1 MGSCDEARYNFGF
14 YLAIYMEL
22 LVCFAAIAW
31 LALLLIP
38 WRPWSTKECLESQGE
53 RSDLSDVTVVIPARN
68 EAPVIGRT
76 LQALNDQG
84 SNLSVVLV
92 DDQSSDNTAQYAV
105 NSFSGPMNII
115 RNDSLPEGWTGKL
128 WALNQG
134 LLAVKTPLVLFLDAD
149 IELKPGTISALRRK
163 MVTEELDL
171 VSIMASLRMERFWE
185 KLLVPAFIYFFKLI
199 YPFALGNSRRSRIGV
214 AAGGFILVRRDILR
228 KIGGLESIRGALID
242 DCALAKRVKDGGGRT
257 WIGLS
262 HSVLSHRAYVRL
274 GEIWNMVARTAFTQL
289 RSSSVLLLGTTLLML
304 LMFWIPWLGLFS
316 GSPNTRLIAIFG
328 VIAMVAAYIP
338 TLRFYRQS
346 PAWAFLLPVIA
357 TLYLLMTWSSAIRS
371 WRGQRSEWKGR
382 VYH

>member
-1 MGSCDEARYNFGF
+1 MD
-14 YLAIYMEL
+14 L
-22 LVCFAAIAW
+22 LVFIACLGW
-31 LALLLIP
+31 ITLLLLP
-38 WRPWSTKECLESQGE
+38 WRPWSTKERLESLGD
-53 RSDLSDVTVVIPARN
+53 RTDLSDVTVVIPARN

-84 SNLSVVLV
+84 LNLSVVLV
-92 DDQSSDNTAQYAV
+92 DDQSSDNTGQHAV
-105 NSFSGPMNII
+105 KNFSGPMNVI

-149 IELKPGTISALRRK
+149 IELKPGTISTLRRK

-185 KLLVPAFIYFFKLI
+185 KLLIPAFIYFFKLI

-214 AAGGFILVRRDILR
+214 AAGGLILVRRDILW

-242 DCALAKRVKDGGGRT
+242 DCTLAKRVKDGGGHT

-262 HSVLSHRAYVRL
+262 HSVLSHRAYIRL
-274 GEIWNMVARTAFTQL
+274 REIWNMVARTAFTQL
-289 RSSSVLLLGTTLLML
+289 RSSSLLLLGTTLLML
-304 LMFWIPWLGLFS
+304 LMFWVPWLGLFS
-316 GSPNTRLIAIFG
+316 ASAVTRLIGIVA
-328 VIAMVAAYIP
+328 VVAMIAAYLP
-338 TLRFYRQS
+338 TLRFYRQA
-346 PAWAFLLPVIA
+346 PAWAFLQPLIA
-357 TLYLLMTWSSAIRS
+357 MLYLMMTWSSAIRS

-382 VYH
+382 VYR

>member
-1 MGSCDEARYNFGF
+1 
-14 YLAIYMEL
+14 MEL
-22 LVCFAAIAW
+22 LGFIACLGW
-31 LALLLIP
+31 LALLLLP

-53 RSDLSDVTVVIPARN
+53 PTDLSDVTVVIPARN
-68 EAPVIGRT
+68 EAPIIGRT

-84 SNLSVVLV
+84 TNLSVVLV
-92 DDQSSDNTAQYAV
+92 DDQSSDNTVQYAI
-105 NSFSGPMNII
+105 NSFSGPINII

-134 LLAVKTPLVLFLDAD
+134 LLAVKTSLVLFLDAD
-149 IELKPGTISALRRK
+149 IELKPGTISTLRRK
-163 MVTEELDL
+163 MMTEELDL

-185 KLLVPAFIYFFKLI
+185 KLLIPAFIYFFKLI

-228 KIGGLESIRGALID
+228 KIGGLESIRSALID

-274 GEIWNMVARTAFTQL
+274 REIWNMVARTAFTQL
-289 RSSSVLLLGTTLLML
+289 RSSSLLLLGTTLLML
-304 LMFWIPWLGLFS
+304 LMFWVPWLGLFS
-316 GSPNTRLIAIFG
+316 VSPITRLIAIVG
-328 VIAMVAAYIP
+328 VIAMIVAYIP
-338 TLRFYRQS
+338 TLRFYRKS
-346 PAWAFLLPVIA
+346 PVWAFLLPVIA

-382 VYH
+382 VYN